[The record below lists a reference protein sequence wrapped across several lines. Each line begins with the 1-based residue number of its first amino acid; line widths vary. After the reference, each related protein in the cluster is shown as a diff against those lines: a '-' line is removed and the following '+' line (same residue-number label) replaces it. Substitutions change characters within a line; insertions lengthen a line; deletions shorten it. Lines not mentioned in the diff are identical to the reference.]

1 MLARLWYSRGMRR
14 DVPILS
20 HKPVTRS
27 RDELIA
33 RWSVLALMAVGLA
46 YTAALVAGIAPD
58 NFDAHSYWMA
68 DLADPYARSR
78 VGTDYAYLYSP
89 AFAQAIE
96 PLRWLPWT
104 IAGAIWTIGLFGL
117 LGWTAGRL
125 GLVLLLFQ
133 PVVASIALGNV
144 EIPIAAAIV
153 AGFRWPAAWSFVLL
167 SKVTPGIGL
176 LWFAVRREWRPL
188 VIALGVTAA
197 ISAASFVLA
206 PHLWFD
212 WFDVLFKNRDAAV
225 RLPVLPGPIWLRVLI
240 AAAIVI
246 WGARTNRRWAVP
258 VAAGIAMPVGWFTFT
273 VVIVVG
279 IAGLLVR
286 DPEWT
291 VRGTILRI
299 TSWMRRGRLPQAET
313 T

>member
-176 LWFAVRREWRPL
+176 LWFAVRREWCRHFSSPRQRSRGTFPKPKSPRPAGARCTL
-188 VIALGVTAA
+188 RPT
-197 ISAASFVLA
+197 A
-206 PHLWFD
+206 PHPMP
-212 WFDVLFKNRDAAV
+212 NSRPR
-225 RLPVLPGPIWLRVLI
+225 RLPFRRPTLR
-240 AAAIVI
+240 
-246 WGARTNRRWAVP
+246 
-258 VAAGIAMPVGWFTFT
+258 
-273 VVIVVG
+273 
-279 IAGLLVR
+279 
-286 DPEWT
+286 
-291 VRGTILRI
+291 
-299 TSWMRRGRLPQAET
+299 TSN
-313 T
+313 

>member
-117 LGWTAGRL
+117 LGWTAARL

-133 PVVASIALGNV
+133 PVVASVALVYV

-176 LWFAVRREWRPL
+176 LWFAVRGEWRAL
-188 VIALGVTAA
+188 AIALGATALIIAVSFA
-197 ISAASFVLA
+197 IA
-206 PHLWFD
+206 PRLWFD
-212 WFDVLFKNRDAAV
+212 WAEVLSKNGGTTV
-225 RLPVLPGPIWLRVLI
+225 SLPTLPGPLWLRVL
-240 AAAIVI
+240 
-246 WGARTNRRWAVP
+246 
-258 VAAGIAMPVGWFTFT
+258 AGG
-273 VVIVVG
+273 VIVVWG
-279 IAGLLVR
+279 APTDR
-286 DPEWT
+286 RWT
-291 VRGTILRI
+291 VPVGAAIAVPLGLVTLISSHAL
-299 TSWMRRGRLPQAET
+299 
-313 T
+313 

>member
-1 MLARLWYSRGMRR
+1 MLARLWSSLRRRG

-20 HKPVTRS
+20 HRPVTRS

-58 NFDAHSYWMA
+58 NFDARSYWMA

-117 LGWTAGRL
+117 LGRTAGRL

-133 PVVASIALGNV
+133 PVVASI
-144 EIPIAAAIV
+144 
-153 AGFRWPAAWSFVLL
+153 
-167 SKVTPGIGL
+167 
-176 LWFAVRREWRPL
+176 
-188 VIALGVTAA
+188 
-197 ISAASFVLA
+197 
-206 PHLWFD
+206 
-212 WFDVLFKNRDAAV
+212 
-225 RLPVLPGPIWLRVLI
+225 
-240 AAAIVI
+240 AIVI

>member
-1 MLARLWYSRGMRR
+1 MPRGMLARLWYSRGMRR

-33 RWSVLALMAVGLA
+33 RWSVLALMTVGLA

-58 NFDAHSYWMA
+58 NFDARSYWMA
-68 DLADPYARSR
+68 DLADPYPRSR

-89 AFAQAIE
+89 PFAQAIE

-176 LWFAVRREWRPL
+176 LWFAVRREWRSL
-188 VIALGVTAA
+188 TIALGATLGVVAVSAFFMPAA
-197 ISAASFVLA
+197 WAEWFTVLLSAAG
-206 PHLWFD
+206 
-212 WFDVLFKNRDAAV
+212 RDGTWAAV
-225 RLPVLPGPIWLRVLI
+225 PIPFW
-240 AAAIVI
+240 
-246 WGARTNRRWAVP
+246 
-258 VAAGIAMPVGWFTFT
+258 
-273 VVIVVG
+273 
-279 IAGLLVR
+279 
-286 DPEWT
+286 
-291 VRGTILRI
+291 
-299 TSWMRRGRLPQAET
+299 
-313 T
+313 